1 MTLRQRFKDLKE
13 NIFFEF
19 FVIFVIVVSGI
30 TIGLKTFDDIPL
42 TIIDVINKLDYGITI
57 FFLVEILI
65 RIFSE
70 EKKINFFKSG
80 WNVFDFTIILLS
92 AIPSS
97 LFESILILRILRL
110 IRVLRLITFVPQFK
124 VIIQSLFVAIP
135 RVFYVLLFMLINFYI
150 FAVAGVTFF
159 AELDSKS
166 WGNIGLAMLTL
177 FQVATLEGWP
187 DLLSNAMDY
196 NGYSWIFFV
205 SFIIINALIFMNM
218 IIGVIID
225 VVVRENDEGLPEN
238 IALLHS
244 IKEDIETIKKKINL

>member
-1 MTLRQRFKDLKE
+1 
-13 NIFFEF
+13 
-19 FVIFVIVVSGI
+19 
-30 TIGLKTFDDIPL
+30 
-42 TIIDVINKLDYGITI
+42 
-57 FFLVEILI
+57 
-65 RIFSE
+65 
-70 EKKINFFKSG
+70 
-80 WNVFDFTIILLS
+80 
-92 AIPSS
+92 
-97 LFESILILRILRL
+97 
-110 IRVLRLITFVPQFK
+110 
-124 VIIQSLFVAIP
+124 
-135 RVFYVLLFMLINFYI
+135 MLINFYI

-159 AELDSKS
+159 SDLDYKS

-238 IALLHS
+238 IALLQS
-244 IKEDIETIKKKINL
+244 IKKDLDLIKNKIKL

>member
-1 MTLRQRFKDLKE
+1 MTLRERLKNLKE
-13 NIFFEF
+13 NIFFEL
-19 FVIFVIVVSGI
+19 FVIFVIVFSGI
-30 TIGLKTFDDIPL
+30 LIGVKTYNGVPPQVIETI
-42 TIIDVINKLDYGITI
+42 NSLDYAITL
-57 FFLVEILI
+57 FFLFEILV

-70 EKKINFFKSG
+70 KKKLSFFKSG
-80 WNVFDFTIILLS
+80 WNVFDFSIILLS
-92 AIPSS
+92 AIPAS
-97 LFESILILRILRL
+97 LFESILVLRILRL

-150 FAVAGVTFF
+150 FGDAGVTFF
-159 AELDSKS
+159 ADLDPNS

-187 DLLSNAMDY
+187 DLLSNAMDF

-225 VVVRENDEGLPEN
+225 VVVRENDSELPEN
-238 IALLHS
+238 IALLTK
-244 IKEDIETIKKKINL
+244 IDQRLNKIESRLFD

>member
-1 MTLRQRFKDLKE
+1 MTIRESFNKLKT
-13 NIFFEF
+13 NIFFE
-19 FVIFVIVVSGI
+19 IFVVFIIIVSGI
-30 TIGLKTFDDIPL
+30 TIGVKTYDEIPL
-42 TIIDVINKLDYGITI
+42 SIIEVLNKVDYGITI
-57 FFLVEILI
+57 FFLIEIFI
-65 RIFSE
+65 RILSE
-70 EKKINFFKSG
+70 EKRINFFKSG
-80 WNVFDFTIILLS
+80 WNVFDFSIIVLS

-159 AELDSKS
+159 AEMDSRS

-205 SFIIINALIFMNM
+205 TFIIINALIFMNM

-225 VVVRENDEGLPEN
+225 VVVRENDDGLPEN
-238 IALLHS
+238 IALLQE
-244 IKEDIETIKKKINL
+244 IKEDLDYIKKKNNF

>member
-1 MTLRQRFKDLKE
+1 MTLRESFKNIKE
-13 NIFFEF
+13 NIFFEI
-19 FVIFVIVVSGI
+19 FVIFIIVVSGI
-30 TIGLKTFDDIPL
+30 TIGIKTYDEIPL
-42 TIIDVINKLDYGITI
+42 STIEIINKLDYGITI
-57 FFLVEILI
+57 FFLIEIFI

-70 EKKINFFKSG
+70 QKRLNFFKSG
-80 WNVFDFTIILLS
+80 WNVFDFSIIVLS

-159 AELDSKS
+159 ADMDSRS

-205 SFIIINALIFMNM
+205 TFIIINALIFMNM

-225 VVVRENDEGLPEN
+225 VVVRENDDGLPEN
-238 IALLHS
+238 IALLQE
-244 IKEDIETIKKKINL
+244 IKEDLDYIKKKNNF